1 MSVSGD
7 VTRILEAAV
16 QGDRQ
21 AAGQLLPLVY
31 EELRK
36 LAAQRLAQEKPG
48 QTLQATALVHE
59 GYLRLVGGDVPQQFS
74 GRGHF
79 FAAAAEAMRRILVDN
94 ARHKQSLKGGGDRR
108 RVNLDGIELAAGAP
122 SSDVLALDEA
132 LEKLSRGHPRK
143 AELVKLRFFAGL
155 TNDEAAEAMGVSPST
170 VDNDWA
176 YARSWLRVE
185 LGGRDGN
192 GDNGDNGHTGL

>member
-1 MSVSGD
+1 MSGTSE
-7 VTRILEAAV
+7 VTRILDAAA
-16 QGDRQ
+16 QGDRK
-21 AAGQLLPLVY
+21 AAGELLPLVY
-31 EELRK
+31 AELRK
-36 LAAQRLAQEKPG
+36 LAAHRLAQEKPG

-59 GYLRLVGGDVPQQFS
+59 GYLRLVGGDVPQRFS

-94 ARHKQSLKGGGDRR
+94 ARQKHSLKGGGGRQ
-108 RVNLDGIELAAGAP
+108 RVGLDGLEFAAGGF

-132 LEKLSRGHPRK
+132 LEKLACEHPRK

-155 TNDEAAEAMGVSPST
+155 TNDEAAEALGISPST

-176 YARSWLRVE
+176 FARSWLRVE
-185 LGGRDGN
+185 LGGNAG
-192 GDNGDNGHTGL
+192 T

>member
-1 MSVSGD
+1 VSGSSE
-7 VTRILEAAV
+7 VTRILHAAAE
-16 QGDRQ
+16 GDAR

-36 LAAQRLAQEKPG
+36 LAAHRLAQEKPG

-59 GYLRLVGGDVPQQFS
+59 GYLRLVGGEARQRFD

-79 FAAAAEAMRRILVDN
+79 FAAAAEAMRRILVDA
-94 ARHKQSLKGGGDRR
+94 ARHKGSVKGGGGRG
-108 RVNLDGIELAAGAP
+108 RVDLDGIELAADAP
-122 SSDVLALDEA
+122 SPDVLALDEA
-132 LEKLSRGHPRK
+132 LEKLARDHPRK

-155 TNDEAAEAMGVSPST
+155 TNDEAAEALGVSPST

-185 LGGRDGN
+185 LGDRGA
-192 GDNGDNGHTGL
+192 GL